1 MSGLRLFGYCRRAVA
16 RRLRGVPI
24 GLAVA
29 ALLAIASRL
38 LPEQCV
44 YNELG
49 QLHAD
54 QTGDLSLGPAP
65 RTPQLARFAAACGPP
80 LEPDLLVHRH
90 PYLQKVAGSGAAVLW
105 TSEAL
110 SAPAVSWWP
119 AGAPSAAHTVRAAV
133 DGSAPLAHGRQY
145 QAELTGLP
153 VAAVVCYQVVDGRRP
168 LAGPFGFT
176 SAPAPDSTAPIRLV
190 AFGDMGWRSS
200 DQDAVEKQIELT
212 RFDLALMAGDI
223 GYPSGRLRDYEENV
237 FPVYGRLMAS
247 APFFAASGNHDYLTA
262 DGAPFRQVFA
272 LPENGGREGRERWYS
287 VDWGFL
293 HLVVLDSEKLGKPQ
307 EEWLEADLAA
317 AGAARWVIALFHRAP
332 FSSGELGG
340 DEGARTSLVPIL
352 TRHHVP
358 LVITGH
364 EHDYERRDPVDGVLY
379 VVTGG
384 GGRGTRRVTSR
395 AAGSAFA
402 EQVAHIVYLEV
413 SLDDIKLWAVDASGQ
428 TFDTA
433 RITRQR

>member
-1 MSGLRLFGYCRRAVA
+1 VA

-29 ALLAIASRL
+29 ALLVVASRL
-38 LPEQCV
+38 LPEECI

-49 QLHAD
+49 RLHAER
-54 QTGDLSLGPAP
+54 TGDLSLGPAP
-65 RTPQLARFAAACGPP
+65 RAGQLERFRAACGPP
-80 LEPDLLVHRH
+80 LEPDVLVHRH
-90 PYLQKVAGSGAAVLW
+90 PYLQKVAAGGAAVLW

-110 SAPAVSWWP
+110 SAPEVRWWP
-119 AGAPSAAHTVRAAV
+119 AGAPAAAHGAPAVVDRA
-133 DGSAPLAHGRQY
+133 APLAHGRQY
-145 QAELTGLP
+145 QSDLAGLP
-153 VAAVVCYQVVDGRRP
+153 AAAVVCYQVMDGRRP

-176 SAPAPDSTAPIRLV
+176 SAPAEGATAPIRIV
-190 AFGDMGWRSS
+190 ALGDMGWRSS
-200 DQDAVEKQIELT
+200 DQDAVEKQMELT

-237 FPVYGRLMAS
+237 FPVYATLMAS
-247 APFFAASGNHDYLTA
+247 APFFAASGNHDYMTD

-287 VDWGFL
+287 IDWGIL
-293 HLVVLDSEKLGKPQ
+293 HLVVLDSEKLGKTQ
-307 EEWLEADLAA
+307 EDWLEADLAA
-317 AGAARWVIALFHRAP
+317 AAAAPWTIALFHRAP
-332 FSSGELGG
+332 FSSGELGDDAG
-340 DEGARTSLVPIL
+340 SKASLVPIL

-384 GGRGTRRVTSR
+384 GGRGTRRITSHGE
-395 AAGSAFA
+395 GSAFA
-402 EQVAHIVYLEV
+402 EQVAHILYLEV
-413 SLDDIKLWAVDASGQ
+413 TQGEIRLWAIDASGQ

-433 RITRQR
+433 RLTRSR